1 MMLNSTTIMMP
12 LTKSLARESSSVYED
27 DIARRWWNL
36 PRDTLLPLDDGAVC
50 RLLFAGCPGSAAG
63 PDIHDAVLYFHA
75 PDERR
80 VGDVEFHIRA
90 SDWYAH
96 QHHSDARYNNVMLHV
111 VLVCDINA
119 LIRRQDGCVI
129 PTSSLNDVLP
139 LFSAYLMHP
148 QPLWPC
154 HAAMRA
160 MRDEERN
167 ALLRRAGLLRFEQKA
182 HVFVERLH
190 IAPPCGD
197 FSAYDACLIA
207 ALAEGLGYGRDRAL
221 FRAIGDYLLGL
232 SHNLPEPLGRAPY
245 PAPLDT
251 RRLFALKRLVE
262 TWRVHGAWEPL
273 RTILCSLDNQPS
285 IQALRSLLASLGVA
299 RADILICNAVLPFAY
314 AVGLIEND
322 AVLAECAQAVFEN
335 YPGLS
340 SNRIT
345 RAMTAQLSL
354 PHEPR
359 SACRQQG
366 LHYIYQQTCREKWCA
381 HCIAGRRRL

>member
-1 MMLNSTTIMMP
+1 MP
-12 LTKSLARESSSVYED
+12 LTKSLARESSAIYED

-36 PRDTLLPLDDGAVC
+36 PQDTLLPLENGAVC
-50 RLLFAGCPGSAAG
+50 RLLFAGRPGSTAG

-75 PDERR
+75 SDERR
-80 VGDVEFHIRA
+80 GGDVEFHIRA
-90 SDWYAH
+90 SDWYTH
-96 QHHSDARYNNVMLHV
+96 QHHSDARYNNVILHV
-111 VLVCDINA
+111 VLMCDIKVPV
-119 LIRRQDGCVI
+119 RRQDGYVI
-129 PTSSLNDVLP
+129 PTTSLNDVLP
-139 LFSAYLMHP
+139 LSTAYSMSP

-154 HAAMRA
+154 HAVMQV

-167 ALLRRAGLLRFEQKA
+167 TLLQRAGLLRFEQKA

-190 IAPPCGD
+190 TALPRGD

-232 SHNLPEPLGRAPY
+232 LRNLPEPLGRAPY

-251 RRLFALKRLVE
+251 HRLLALKRLVE
-262 TWRVHGAWEPL
+262 AWRVNGAWEPL
-273 RTILCSLDNQPS
+273 RAILCSFVNQSS

-299 RADILICNAVLPFAY
+299 RADILICNVVLPFAY

-322 AVLAECAQAVFEN
+322 AVLAECAREVFEW

-345 RAMTAQLSL
+345 RAMAAQLLL

-359 SACRQQG
+359 GACRQQG